1 MIKGYLID
9 TNIIISHLKGDIN
22 ITSFLLDLEKQG
34 NFYTSVLNKA
44 EVDSG
49 LFPEEA
55 SKSDIFFDKIKIY
68 DVTLT
73 IANIG
78 SSYYKRYNKSH
89 GITLVDAIIAGT
101 AKYYNIALITMNK
114 KHFPM
119 DDFTIIN
126 P

>member
-1 MIKGYLID
+1 MLKDYLID

-22 ITSFLLDLEKQG
+22 ITSFLLNLEKQS

-44 EVDSG
+44 EVDCG
-49 LFPEEA
+49 LFPEET
-55 SKSDIFFDKIKIY
+55 SKADMVFDKIKIY
-68 DVTLT
+68 DVTIT

-101 AKYYNIALITMNK
+101 AKHYNIALITMNK

-119 DDFTIIN
+119 DDITVIN